1 MTNKKKELNEEEL
14 KKVSGGYEV
23 FEDGTYHFSMG
34 DTFKRKC
41 GNGELGESEAEEY
54 YRDLVDTFT
63 TIKGQVL
70 CELSTVGDDGV
81 PHVESSGY
89 ETVNFLVNSCI
100 KLH

>member
-23 FEDGTYHFSMG
+23 SEDGVYHFSMG
-34 DTFKRKC
+34 DTFRRNG
-41 GNGELGESEAEEY
+41 GNGEHGESESEHL
-54 YRDLVDTFT
+54 YRVLVDTIT

-100 KLH
+100 KQH